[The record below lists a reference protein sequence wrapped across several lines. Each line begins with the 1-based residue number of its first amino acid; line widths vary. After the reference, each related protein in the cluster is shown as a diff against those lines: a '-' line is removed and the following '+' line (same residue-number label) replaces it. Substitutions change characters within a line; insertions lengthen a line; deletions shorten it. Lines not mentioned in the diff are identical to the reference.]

1 MTTDQDIQQQ
11 IYQYFLIE
19 APELLQSIEQDLYQL
34 LASHSVEIVHNLMRN
49 AHTLKG
55 SAASV
60 GRETLKTVAH
70 HLEDVFKSLYD
81 PQINFDSELSS
92 LLLEGYEC
100 LKLPLTAEINGISY
114 DEAEILD
121 RTATVFAKLQAKL
134 GDFFGQEA
142 PILNSTDL
150 GYDVVAAIFQ
160 DSIPEELNQLEVTIG
175 QGDANNIRSSLE
187 QQAQFFLGIA
197 QSYNLSSW
205 EHCAQQVLDI
215 LGTNP
220 DDETLMMIAQVALEN
235 YRQTCQQIVSGERG
249 NQETKTVKEPIET
262 LPAPIPSIQPVPKI
276 SSQTKIPDEIPEAK
290 TTLTVRVPVDEL
302 ENLNYD
308 LGELLINFNQQ
319 SLNGEQTAVASKNSL
334 IKLYECR
341 EQLKQVKD
349 WADRHLASKVNLSVK
364 TGEFDRLEMDEY
376 GELHILLQNNLQSMA
391 ALEEKLEDLNTLL
404 QNGQINLKKQKRIL
418 TETQTHLTQVRTVSL
433 STLLDRFPPMVQQLA
448 SSYQKEVELIIT
460 GNPPLVD
467 KGIVE
472 QLYEPLLHL
481 IRNAFDHGIEDKEQR
496 LKLGKS
502 GTGTITIHTEHF
514 GNRIILQVKD
524 DGQGLN
530 WQKIRQK
537 GIEKGLIE
545 PNDHLTEAELG
556 ELLFTPGFSTASQ
569 LSELSGR
576 GVGLDVVRN
585 KLQTID
591 SKILVH
597 SETNQGTTFTL
608 EIPVNLTTLNLLVCQ
623 SNGIPYGF
631 LIDSIQQIVLP
642 LPHQICIQKDKKL
655 LMVENDRKHLIP
667 IISLSQLIN
676 YNRNNPFV
684 SNINT
689 SVQAGFYALGSPSAK
704 PLLLLKNQDICLE
717 VDQILAEQ
725 ELILKS
731 FRSQPRLLP
740 YLLGYTVLAD
750 GKYTL
755 VIDTDR
761 LVFHPVI
768 AQPKIA
774 PKSSFLLPE
783 QVFSLSSA
791 SILLV
796 DDSITQRQ
804 SMVLTL
810 QKAGIEAIQAQ
821 DGYEALNQIAQNP
834 DVGLIICDIE
844 MPRMNGFEFLQTYRQ
859 DPDLPQVPVIIL
871 TSRSSEKHRQ
881 TALELGAS
889 DYMTKPYNDREF
901 LEKINQFL
909 GK

>member
-1 MTTDQDIQQQ
+1 M
-11 IYQYFLIE
+11 IE
-19 APELLQSIEQDLYQL
+19 APELLQTIEEDLYKL
-34 LASHSVEIVHNLMRN
+34 LSCHSVEVVHNLMRN

-60 GRETLKTVAH
+60 GRETIKTVAH

-114 DEAEILD
+114 NEAEILD
-121 RTATVFAKLQAKL
+121 RTATVFARLQTKL

-142 PILNSTDL
+142 PVLNSTDL
-150 GYDVVAAIFQ
+150 GYDVVASIFQ
-160 DSIPEELNQLEVTIG
+160 DSISEELNQLEVVIA
-175 QGDANNIRSSLE
+175 QGDVNNIRSTLA
-187 QQAQFFLGIA
+187 QQAEFFLGIA
-197 QSYNLSSW
+197 QSYNLPNW
-205 EHCAQQVLDI
+205 ELSAQQVLEMLD
-215 LGTNP
+215 TNP
-220 DDETLMMIAQVALEN
+220 DDETLIMIAQIALEN
-235 YRQTCQQIVSGERG
+235 YRQTRQQILEGERG
-249 NQETKTVKEPIET
+249 NQETKIIEPTPESLPEPIPP
-262 LPAPIPSIQPVPKI
+262 LQPISK
-276 SSQTKIPDEIPEAK
+276 TAKIPDEIPETK
-290 TTLTVRVPVDEL
+290 TALTVRVPVDQL
-302 ENLNYD
+302 EYLNYD

-319 SLNGEQTAVASKNSL
+319 SLNGEQTISASKNSL
-334 IKLYECR
+334 TKLYECR
-341 EQLKQVKD
+341 EQLRQVKD
-349 WADRHLASKVNLSVK
+349 WADRHLASRVNLSFK
-364 TGEFDRLEMDEY
+364 TKEFDRLEMDEY
-376 GELHILLQNNLQSMA
+376 GELHILLQNNLQTMA

-418 TETQTHLTQVRTVSL
+418 TETQAHLAQVRTVSL
-433 STLLDRFPPMVQQLA
+433 SNLLDRFPPMVQQLA
-448 SSYQKEVELIIT
+448 SSYQKEVELILT
-460 GNPPLVD
+460 GNPSLID
-467 KGIVE
+467 KGIAE

-481 IRNAFDHGIEDKEQR
+481 IRNAFDHGIENKDRRME
-496 LKLGKS
+496 LGKNPI
-502 GTGTITIHTEHF
+502 GRITIHTEHF
-514 GNRIILQVKD
+514 GNRIVIQVKD

-537 GIEKGLIE
+537 GIEKGLI
-545 PNDHLTEAELG
+545 DATASLTETELA

-585 KLQTID
+585 KLQSID
-591 SKILVH
+591 SIILVH
-597 SETNQGTTFTL
+597 SEPNQGTTFTL

-623 SNGIPYGF
+623 SQGIPYGF

-642 LPHQICIQKDKKL
+642 LPHQKCTQNDKQL
-655 LMVENDRKHLIP
+655 LILENEQRSLVP
-667 IISLSQLIN
+667 IIPLSQLIN
-676 YNRNNPFV
+676 YNRINPFV

-689 SVQAGFYALGSPSAK
+689 SVQAGFYALGSPTTK
-704 PLLLLKNQDICLE
+704 PLLLLKDQNICIE

-731 FRSQPRLLP
+731 FRPKPRLVP

-761 LVFHPVI
+761 LVYKGGVKQVTEVSQSSNLTLPPEVFH
-768 AQPKIA
+768 
-774 PKSSFLLPE
+774 
-783 QVFSLSSA
+783 LSYPTV
-791 SILLV
+791 LLV

-810 QKAGIEAIQAQ
+810 QKLGIRTIQAQ
-821 DGYEALNQIAQNP
+821 DGYEALNQLAQNP
-834 DVGLIICDIE
+834 EVGIIICDIE

-859 DPDLPQVPVIIL
+859 DPDLQQVPVIIL
-871 TSRSSEKHRQ
+871 TSRSGEKHRQ
-881 TALELGAS
+881 TALDLGAT
-889 DYMTKPYNDREF
+889 DYMTKPYNDRE
-901 LEKINQFL
+901 LLDKINQFL